1 MENINET
8 INQEEV
14 YENQTLKAKCEAMK
28 ASTNYIIEPD
38 TYVVLHLDGR
48 SFSHRIKKVF
58 QRPFDEKFV
67 YAMDETMKY
76 LMANIQGSLIGYAQ
90 SDEISIILSDKTPD
104 PNVKA
109 SPFFGY
115 RLNKI
120 QSICASMCGAKF
132 NRIMFKYLLDA
143 IPEMVSWN
151 AKTGEYSKDINSVA
165 NVSAED
171 YMQMVNDIYDSAPL
185 YSFDCKAFPAKDI
198 NDAYAWLLYRQHD
211 CVKNS
216 RAQVAQYHLPHKMLV
231 NLTSEQQ
238 IALLKEKKGVD
249 WYTDFRDGL
258 KYGRFCIYKVKTMM
272 GLNPKTGE
280 ETECERSYWDIEEG
294 QPIDG
299 GEFKEYVISNIA
311 RRETNN
317 SETKE

>member
-1 MENINET
+1 METNKTNAS
-8 INQEEV
+8 QEEV

-28 ASTNYIIEPD
+28 ASTNYIIKPD

-48 SFSHRIKKVF
+48 SFSLRIKKVF

-90 SDEISIILSDKTPD
+90 SDEISIVLSDKTPD

-132 NRIMFKYLLDA
+132 NMIMFKYLLDA
-143 IPEMVSWN
+143 IPE
-151 AKTGEYSKDINSVA
+151 
-165 NVSAED
+165 NVSSED
-171 YMQMVNDIYDSAPL
+171 YRQMVNDIYESAPL

-231 NLTSEQQ
+231 SLTSEQQ

-258 KYGRFCIYKVKTMM
+258 KYGRYCIYKVKTIM

>member
-1 MENINET
+1 MQNIEE
-8 INQEEV
+8 QEI
-14 YENQTLKAKCEAMK
+14 QTLKEKCETMK
-28 ASTNYIIEPD
+28 ASTNYVIKPD

-67 YAMDETMKY
+67 CAMDDTMKY
-76 LMANIQGSLIGYAQ
+76 LMANIQGALIAYAQ
-90 SDEISIILSDKTPD
+90 SDEISIVLSDKTPD

-143 IPEMVSWN
+143 IPE
-151 AKTGEYSKDINSVA
+151 
-165 NVSAED
+165 NVSSEE
-171 YMQMVNDIYDSAPL
+171 YRKMVNDIYESAPL
-185 YSFDCKAFPAKDI
+185 YSFDCKAFPAKNI

-249 WYTDFRDGL
+249 WYADFRDGL